1 MVLQKQTA
9 HKLTVNAPEV
19 LATADIE
26 RDRLVVASLVSS
38 SLIERL
44 VNIACSRVVN
54 SAMKEG
60 VGASAKALM
69 GDAQIHAASAR

>member
-26 RDRLVVASLVSS
+26 RDRLLVASLVSS

-44 VNIACSRVVN
+44 VNI
-54 SAMKEG
+54 
-60 VGASAKALM
+60 M

>member
-9 HKLTVNAPEV
+9 HKLTVNVPEV

-26 RDRLVVASLVSS
+26 RDRLLVASLVSS

-44 VNIACSRVVN
+44 VNI
-54 SAMKEG
+54 
-60 VGASAKALM
+60 M
-69 GDAQIHAASAR
+69 GDAQIQSASAR